1 MFPVHSKV
9 NHPSEKFRGVKT
21 QSSRAVMQLVFLTY
35 HADNSFTWIPLGENQ
50 NQTGLRPLRTGLWHL
65 WSTRIDFA
73 HRSSMITSTEWASLF
88 SLKFLARRWIRAEW
102 SIPVPAVPVPPARP
116 KLVLV
121 PVLVLVFLSFS
132 WRISHRELWLALTG
146 SSTGGLR
153 RPLAALYL
161 RPGMSWMV
169 VKTER
174 KKKRHVLKYGGG

>member
-1 MFPVHSKV
+1 MDVRQDVPSPLKSKLSFSKV
-9 NHPSEKFRGVKT
+9 QGCQNPVLQGRNSTVFSDLPCRRLLHLDSPWWKPKPGPSR
-21 QSSRAVMQLVFLTY
+21 
-35 HADNSFTWIPLGENQ
+35 
-50 NQTGLRPLRTGLWHL
+50 TGLRHL
-65 WSTRIDFA
+65 WSTWIDFA
-73 HRSSMITSTEWASLF
+73 HLSSLITSTKWASLF

-153 RPLAALYL
+153 RPLAVLYL
-161 RPGMSWMV
+161 RPGMS
-169 VKTER
+169 
-174 KKKRHVLKYGGG
+174 

>member
-1 MFPVHSKV
+1 MFPIHSKV
-9 NHPSEKFRGVKT
+9 NYPSEKFRGAKT
-21 QSSRAVMQLVFLTY
+21 QSPRAVIQPLFLTY
-35 HADNSFTWIPLGENQ
+35 HADISFTWIPLGENQ
-50 NQTGLRPLRTGLWHL
+50 NQNGLRPWMTELRHL

-73 HRSSMITSTEWASLF
+73 HLSSLITSTKWASLF
-88 SLKFLARRWIRAEW
+88 SLKFLARRWMRAEW

-169 VKTER
+169 VKTGM
-174 KKKRHVLKYGGG
+174 KKKRFVLKYGGG